1 MTGAALEQYLE
12 DGSTRVSEK
21 RVENSGIVTGEIAR
35 RHRVPKKEG
44 GFYTV
49 EDFDVGSDIEVFGR
63 AYHIMDMD
71 DFTREFYDLNGM
83 TRRNAED
90 MPHDYLEPASRTL
103 PATIHSYPDVCF
115 QSQGMSDRFL
125 NLDGKVLRFYCS
137 WKDDKP
143 YGGETHY
150 VLNYFLVD
158 DTAEVLEIHER
169 NDGRDNWGA
178 LLKRRPLF
186 KGLPR
191 QVIETEEDRK
201 KNPQPRWH
209 WTELRVGDTVGIY
222 NRDFKIMDC
231 DAFTRDWMQKH
242 NLDQPDAIQPEPTV
256 ITEFKRKVPDHH
268 GKPGSEEDSFQNVVN
283 PLMPKP
289 TKKDFVKELANGS
302 KVMRFKCNIKT
313 DVPEDEGRLFIVSFF
328 LADDTLAVYER
339 PTRNTFAGLRA
350 DGSKFLERGKV
361 RVPGSSNG
369 PLPRY
374 YGPEDVRDWGPGTEI
389 RIHSHVFIVQEMDDF
404 TATLQSGQSSL
415 SDTHRSLIVSQIA
428 EQLKRVAI
436 KDTDQ
441 FTFFDRKDD
450 GLITADELDQALKG
464 LGIRISEAEIH
475 DLISIYDLDE
485 DGGLNFGEFKRMIGE
500 IRGPG
505 ASQKR

>member
-1 MTGAALEQYLE
+1 VLTLVNTWQYLE

-35 RHRVPKKEG
+35 RHRVAKKDG
-44 GFYTV
+44 GYYTV
-49 EDFDVGSDIEVFGR
+49 DDFDVGAEIEVFGR
-63 AYHIMDMD
+63 AYHIIDMD

-83 TRRNAED
+83 TRGDAED
-90 MPHDYLEPASRTL
+90 MPGDYLEPASRTL

-143 YGGETHY
+143 YGEETHY

-169 NDGRDNWGA
+169 NDGRGNWGA

-201 KNPQPRWH
+201 KNPQPRFH
-209 WTELRVGDTVGIY
+209 WTEFRVGDTINIY
-222 NRDFKIMDC
+222 NRDFRIMDC

-242 NLDQPDAIQPEPTV
+242 NIEQPAALHPEPPAV
-256 ITEFKRKVPDHH
+256 TEYKRRVPAHQ

-283 PLMPKP
+283 PLMPKR

-302 KVMRFKCNIKT
+302 KVMRFKCSIKT
-313 DVPEDEGRLFIVSFF
+313 KHPEDEGRLFIVSFY
-328 LADDTLAVYER
+328 LADDSIAVYER

-350 DGSKFLERGKV
+350 DGCKFLERSRV
-361 RVPGSSNG
+361 RIPGASTG
-369 PLPRY
+369 PLPTY
-374 YGPEDVRDWGPGTEI
+374 YGAEEVRDWGPGSEI
-389 RIHSHVFIVQEMDDF
+389 HIHSHVFVVQEIDDF
-404 TATLQSGQSSL
+404 TSTLQSGQASR
-415 SDTHRSLIVSQIA
+415 SDPHRTLVVAQIA

-436 KDTDQ
+436 KDTEQ
-441 FTFFDRKDD
+441 FEFFDRKDD
-450 GLITADELDQALKG
+450 GVITADELDQTLKS
-464 LGIRISEAEIH
+464 LGIRISEAEVH
-475 DLISIYDLDE
+475 DLISIYDYDE
-485 DGGLNFGEFKRMIGE
+485 DGGLNFGEFKRMIADVKG
-500 IRGPG
+500 GG
-505 ASQKR
+505 K